1 MLSLVKHSK
10 IWVLIPAILVG
21 TSLILFLIFGL
32 KPGIDFTGGSLV
44 QVQFTEQ
51 SAPTLSNIRNVL
63 HDTEWADVSVQV
75 SGENQVLVRTK
86 EINNEQK
93 TSLLKIFSDE
103 FGALEELRFDTIGPT
118 IGNELRQQAIG
129 AVIVVMIAIVV
140 YLAYA
145 FRKVSGPVSSW
156 KFGVC
161 AVIALIHD
169 VLILIGVFV
178 LLGLFNGVE
187 IDTLFVVALLTV
199 IGYSV
204 HDTIVVFD
212 RIRAILLK
220 ENVSFEEAADRGV
233 HNTITRSINTTM
245 TTLFVL
251 ISLLLFGG
259 ESIFY
264 FILALSVGVAVGTY
278 SSIFLATPLLVLWQ
292 RAGKK

>member
-1 MLSLVKHSK
+1 MLSFVKYSK
-10 IWVLIPAILVG
+10 IWVLIPAIMVGLSLV
-21 TSLILFLIFGL
+21 LFLIFGL
-32 KPGIDFTGGSLV
+32 KPGIDFTGGSMV

-51 SAPTLSNIRNVL
+51 TPTLSSVKDALR
-63 HDTEWADVSVQV
+63 DTEWSDVTVQV
-75 SGENQVLVRTK
+75 SGENQVIVRTK
-86 EINNEQK
+86 EINDDQK
-93 TSLLKIFSDE
+93 ASLLKIFSDK

-118 IGNELRQQAIG
+118 IGNELRQKAVW
-129 AVIVVMIAIVV
+129 AVIIVMIGIVL

-145 FRKVSGPVSSW
+145 FRKISGPVSSW
-156 KFGVC
+156 KFGAC

-178 LLGLFNGVE
+178 LLGIFSGVE

-199 IGYSV
+199 VGYSV

-212 RIRAILLK
+212 RIRTILLK
-220 ENVSFEEAADRGV
+220 ESATFEEAADRGIR
-233 HNTITRSINTTM
+233 NTITRSVITSL

-251 ISLLLFGG
+251 VSLLLFGG

-264 FILALSVGVAVGTY
+264 FILALAIGIAVGTY
-278 SSIFLATPLLVLWQ
+278 SSIFVATPLLVLWQ